1 MDTTIQA
8 VLTGAY
14 ILIGLAAIPIGI
26 STIKDYILMWKEI
39 MKGEI

>member
-1 MDTTIQA
+1 MDMTVQA
-8 VLTGAY
+8 FLTAAY
-14 ILIGLAAIPIGI
+14 ILIGVAAIPIGI

>member
-1 MDTTIQA
+1 MDTTIQM

-14 ILIGLAAIPIGI
+14 ILIGLAAIPVAVN
-26 STIKDYILMWKEI
+26 TIKDYILMWKEI

>member
-1 MDTTIQA
+1 MDTIQM

-14 ILIGLAAIPIGI
+14 IAIGLAAIPACI
-26 STIKDYILMWKEI
+26 SAIKDYILMWKEI